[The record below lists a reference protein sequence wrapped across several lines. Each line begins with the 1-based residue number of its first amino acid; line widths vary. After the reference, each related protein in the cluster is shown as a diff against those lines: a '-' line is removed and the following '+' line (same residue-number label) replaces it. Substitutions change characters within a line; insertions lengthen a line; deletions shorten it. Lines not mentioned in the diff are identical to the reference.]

1 VRGKESVASKSSAGK
16 RKGGARKRASAAA
29 IQAGLDRL
37 PIGFALFD
45 SKWRLAAWNGALASI
60 CGYPESLLSAGTP
73 VQDFLRFNA
82 ERGDYGAGKP
92 ASLVRKRLAVLSLRK
107 PAVREQ
113 RLADGS
119 TLRIS
124 TRPVPPGYRLVTF
137 EDVSE
142 ARLAEE
148 RYDVASRAI
157 NEGIYDW
164 DIATGKIYYSER
176 VYDLL
181 GFSSKDYRT
190 VAGWRNRIHPDDLP
204 RFDAGIVAHLKGATE
219 RFECDYR
226 FRARDGNWRWARQH
240 GIALR
245 DASGRAIRL
254 IGSTGDINELKRTEE
269 ALKQSEERYTLAMR
283 AATEGVYEWDLET
296 GKLYISD
303 TTKVFFWS
311 KLESLTPKA
320 WNERVHPDDFDA
332 YREAIA
338 AHFKGLKAHFEHEY
352 RVRDPAGGYTW
363 VLDRGIA
370 VRNAAGRAIRLV
382 GAVSDITQRKLAEQE
397 LRRAHEETGAALE
410 RQTATAEILKVIASS
425 PSNVQPVL
433 DAVAASA
440 ARLCEA
446 RDAIILLRE
455 GDVFRFA
462 AHYGTIPNLAVGGT
476 RRLSRD
482 TTVGRSILEGRQIHV
497 RDLQAEDQEFPEGS
511 AYARQFGY
519 HTSLVTPLMREGIA
533 IGSILIRRAEI
544 KPFSEAQMDLV
555 TTFADQAVIAIENV
569 RLFNETKEA
578 LERQTA
584 TAEILKVIAS
594 SPSDVQ
600 PVFDAIAAN
609 ARELCRA
616 INGAV
621 FTFDGA
627 LINYAASDSVTPQG
641 VDAIR
646 QAFPM
651 APGRTGVTARAV
663 LTRAIAYVPDVRE
676 DSGYGLQPLAQ
687 AQGFRSAL
695 SVPMLLSGNPIGAI
709 TVTGA
714 EPGMFSER
722 QIAMLQTFA
731 DQAVIAIENVRLF
744 NETKEALERQ
754 TATAEILQVI
764 GSSPTD
770 AQPVFDAIVNSGVR
784 LFPGAMI
791 TVARPDGEAVR
802 AAAIA
807 HENTAMVAGWRE
819 RFTTPLSRD
828 RLHAAAILD
837 AKLIDFPDAEAEKDG
852 PFGPGVRNFL
862 RSGNRAVTI
871 MPMLRGEGAIG
882 AISVV
887 RAVPGPLSDKQI
899 AMLRT
904 FASQAVIAIENV
916 RLFNEINEALKQQT
930 ATAEVLKAI
939 SRTTF
944 DLDTVLQTLLESA
957 ARLTGALNAT
967 LYRPDSEGNYLPA
980 ATYNVPADSKLLELV
995 RKRPLRAGRDSTTG
1009 RALLERRVV
1018 HVPDVLAD
1026 PEYQRLDLQ
1035 SAGQFRTVAA
1045 VPMLRDGDPTG
1056 LITFTKDDEGRGF
1069 NDKQLRLMTTFADQA
1084 AIAIENVRLFNE
1096 TKEALEQQ
1104 KASGEVLAAISSSIA
1119 DAQPVFDKI
1128 IESCERLFAG
1138 RIVGLN
1144 LVSEDGLI
1152 RIGAYHGPGREELER
1167 IFPLPVNSDSGS
1179 GLAIVEAR
1187 VVHYPDAQHGEE
1199 VPAATRQGCAAIGI
1213 RSAIFSPVLWE
1224 GRGIGVIFVGRDFV
1238 SSFSEK
1244 EISLLHTF
1252 CDQAAIAIQNAR
1264 LFREIRQKS
1273 AQLEIASHH
1282 KSQFLAS
1289 MSHEL
1294 RTPLNAILGFNEM
1307 ILDGIYGELPEDVKA
1322 PLENMQS
1329 SGKHLLRLIN
1339 NVLDLAKIEAGR
1351 MELSLSDYSVQDTV
1365 ASVHSTLKA
1374 IATDKG
1380 LEFLASV
1387 PNDVPLAYGDGGRIA
1402 QCLMNLAGNSLK
1414 FTKAGK
1420 VEIAVEQK
1428 DSVLLYRVADTGIGI
1443 PPDKIGS
1450 LFTEFKQTDATIA
1463 SEYGGTG
1470 LGLSISRKFI
1480 EMHGGRIWVESEP
1493 GKGSTFLFEIPLR
1506 VAQ

>member
-1 VRGKESVASKSSAGK
+1 VASRSSAGK
-16 RKGGARKRASAAA
+16 RKGAARKRATAAA
-29 IQAGLDRL
+29 IQAGVDRL

-45 SKWRLAAWNGALASI
+45 SKWRLAAWNGALAAI
-60 CGYPESLLSAGTP
+60 CGYPKSRLSAGTP

-92 ASLVRKRLAVLSLRK
+92 ASLIRKRLAVLSRRR

-113 RLADGS
+113 RLADGR

-124 TRPVPPGYRLVTF
+124 TRPIPSGHRLVTF

-142 ARLAEE
+142 ARLAEH
-148 RYDVASRAI
+148 RYEIASRAI

-164 DIATGKIYYSER
+164 DIASGKIYFSER
-176 VYDLL
+176 VYTAL
-181 GFSSKDYRT
+181 GFSRKEFRT
-190 VAGWRNRIHPDDLP
+190 LADWRARIHPEDLP
-204 RFDAGIVAHLKGATE
+204 RFDAGVIEHLRTRTD

-226 FRARDGNWRWARQH
+226 FRAPDGSWRWARTH

-245 DASGRAIRL
+245 NAQGRGVRM

-269 ALKQSEERYTLAMR
+269 ALRKSEERYTLAMR

-296 GKLYISD
+296 DKLYISD

-311 KLESLTPKA
+311 KDESLTPA
-320 WNERVHPDDFDA
+320 VWNERIHPDDFA
-332 YREAIA
+332 GYRQAIST
-338 AHFKGLKAHFEHEY
+338 HFKGLAPHLEREY

-382 GAVSDITQRKLAEQE
+382 GAVSDITERKLAEQQ
-397 LRRAHEETGAALE
+397 LLGAHEKTGAALE
-410 RQTATAEILKVIASS
+410 RQIATAEILKVMAKSPSDVQPVFDAIASS
-425 PSNVQPVL
+425 ATRVCN
-433 DAVAASA
+433 ASF
-440 ARLCEA
+440 CV
-446 RDAIILLRE
+446 
-455 GDVFRFA
+455 VFRFDGTQIHVA
-462 AHYGTIPNLAVGGT
+462 ADDGRAPGTLDVVRSAYPSPPGT
-476 RRLSRD
+476 QSVAGRAILERRVISIADAQDMPDLPGPAARARAI
-482 TTVGRSILEGRQIHV
+482 GYRSILAVPMMKG
-497 RDLQAEDQEFPEGS
+497 DA
-511 AYARQFGY
+511 
-519 HTSLVTPLMREGIA
+519 A
-533 IGSILIRRAEI
+533 IGSINVARVEVN
-544 KPFSEAQMDLV
+544 PFTETEVALLK
-555 TTFADQAVIAIENV
+555 TFSDQAVIAIENV

-616 INGAV
+616 INGVV

-651 APGRTGVTARAV
+651 APGPTGVTARAV

-676 DSGYGLQPLAQ
+676 DSGYGLQPVAQ

-722 QIAMLQTFA
+722 QITMLQTFA

-744 NETKEALERQ
+744 NET
-754 TATAEILQVI
+754 
-764 GSSPTD
+764 S
-770 AQPVFDAIVNSGVR
+770 
-784 LFPGAMI
+784 
-791 TVARPDGEAVR
+791 
-802 AAAIA
+802 
-807 HENTAMVAGWRE
+807 
-819 RFTTPLSRD
+819 
-828 RLHAAAILD
+828 
-837 AKLIDFPDAEAEKDG
+837 
-852 PFGPGVRNFL
+852 
-862 RSGNRAVTI
+862 
-871 MPMLRGEGAIG
+871 
-882 AISVV
+882 
-887 RAVPGPLSDKQI
+887 
-899 AMLRT
+899 
-904 FASQAVIAIENV
+904 
-916 RLFNEINEALKQQT
+916 EALKQQT

-944 DLDTVLQTLLESA
+944 DLDTVLNMLLESA
-957 ARLTGALNAT
+957 SRLSGAERAVL
-967 LYRPDSEGNYLPA
+967 LRPDGDGNYLPA
-980 ATYNVPADSKLLELV
+980 ISFNYGADSPFL
-995 RKRPLRAGRDSTTG
+995 KRLRDQPLRPGRDSITG
-1009 RALLERRVV
+1009 RALLERKVV
-1018 HVPDVLAD
+1018 HVADVLND
-1026 PEYQRLDLQ
+1026 PEYQRLDL
-1035 SAGQFRTVAA
+1035 AGKGRFRTVAA
-1045 VPMLRDGDPTG
+1045 VPMLRDGGPTG
-1056 LITFTKDDEGRGF
+1056 LITFTRSESQGF
-1069 NDKQLRLMTTFADQA
+1069 TEKQLQLMATFADQA

-1119 DAQPVFDKI
+1119 DTQPVFDKI

-1144 LVSEDGLI
+1144 LVGDDGMI
-1152 RIGAYHGPGREELER
+1152 HMGAYHGAGREGLQR
-1167 IFPLPVNSDSGS
+1167 IFPLPLNADSGS

-1187 VVHYPDAQHGEE
+1187 VVHYPDAQHGAE
-1199 VPAATRQGCAAIGI
+1199 VPAATRQGCTAVDIK
-1213 RSAIFSPVLWE
+1213 SAIFSPVLWE
-1224 GRGIGVIFVGRDFV
+1224 GRGVGAIFVGRDFV
-1238 SSFSEK
+1238 SSFSAK
-1244 EISLLHTF
+1244 EIALLRTF
-1252 CDQAAIAIQNAR
+1252 CEQAAIAIQNAK
-1264 LFREIRQKS
+1264 LFREIEAKS
-1273 AQLEIASHH
+1273 RQLEAASHH

-1322 PLENMQS
+1322 PLENIQS

-1351 MELSLSDYSVQDTV
+1351 MELALSDYSVQDTV

-1374 IATDKG
+1374 LAADKG

-1428 DSVLLYRVADTGIGI
+1428 DGLLVYRVADTGIGI
-1443 PPDKIGS
+1443 SPDKIGS

-1493 GKGSTFLFEIPLR
+1493 GKGSTFLFEVPLR